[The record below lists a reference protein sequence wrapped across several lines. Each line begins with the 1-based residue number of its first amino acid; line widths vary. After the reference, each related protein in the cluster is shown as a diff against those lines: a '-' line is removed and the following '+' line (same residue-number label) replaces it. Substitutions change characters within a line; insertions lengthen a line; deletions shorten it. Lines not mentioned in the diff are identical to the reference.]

1 MMHCYPSTA
10 IHPLL
15 STAIHTTAI
24 HTALLLSALRAWP
37 FWAVKSYQLHTQPT
51 LKAGLLL
58 DSAAVHHQAIA
69 VLNDVA
75 FWSASWRFR
84 ALNTL
89 GCTHSPPLT
98 PASWTVLWSSTRPMG
113 CLIMLC
119 ASSFQLD

>member
-1 MMHCYPSTA
+1 MMHCYPY
-10 IHPLL
+10 HPSAQRPQGLALL
-15 STAIHTTAI
+15 GNENLSAA
-24 HTALLLSALRAWP
+24 HTAP
-37 FWAVKSYQLHTQPT
+37 

-58 DSAAVHHQAIA
+58 DSTAVHHQAIA

-98 PASWTVLWSSTRPMG
+98 PASWTVLRSSTRPMG